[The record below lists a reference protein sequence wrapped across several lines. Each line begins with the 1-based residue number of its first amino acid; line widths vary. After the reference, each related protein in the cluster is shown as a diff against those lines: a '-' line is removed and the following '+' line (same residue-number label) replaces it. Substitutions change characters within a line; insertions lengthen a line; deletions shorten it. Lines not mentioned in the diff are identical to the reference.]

1 MAYLG
6 SGELTVKVRVLGA
19 EAIAPGETGLV
30 RLHLPVAVPLLPGDR
45 YVLREWGRQETVGG
59 GEVLDVAPGSAR
71 VQGAPRPLGRAGGG
85 RAGLGRGRPAGA
97 PDRGGPGADDR
108 PLGGG
113 PRRGRRGAGGARGGG
128 GRGGPARASD
138 LAAFDDR
145 ARAVLAT
152 LPDLA
157 VDGGRVRRA
166 AAADPLADHPY
177 LARLDAEPFAPPPP
191 DGVDRAELR
200 ELVRR
205 GLVVAQD
212 GVWFSAGAVERAGRL
227 VADLL
232 AAHPEGVT
240 MSDLRVVFGN
250 TRRHALPLV
259 AVLDGQGVTRR
270 RGDLRVAGP
279 RLPARD
285 VPEAGR

>member
-1 MAYLG
+1 M
-6 SGELTVKVRVLGA
+6 LGA

-59 GEVLDVAPGSAR
+59 GEVLDVAPVAPASKAHPDRSVDRVVAERGWVEVDRAR
-71 VQGAPRPLGRAGGG
+71 
-85 RAGLGRGRPAGA
+85 A
-97 PDRGGPGADDR
+97 PDRRAPGADDR

-113 PRRGRRGAGGARGGG
+113 PRRGRRGAR
-128 GRGGPARASD
+128 PASRRRSTR
-138 LAAFDDR
+138 R
-145 ARAVLAT
+145 ARSGSTWRPSTTGPGPCSPRSPTWSSTAAG
-152 LPDLA
+152 P
-157 VDGGRVRRA
+157 GRA
-166 AAADPLADHPY
+166 AAADPLAGHPY
-177 LARLDAEPFAPPPP
+177 LAALDAEPFAPPPP

-240 MSDLRVVFGN
+240 MSDLRVRV
-250 TRRHALPLV
+250 RQHPHATPCRWWRCS
-259 AVLDGQGVTRR
+259 T
-270 RGDLRVAGP
+270 
-279 RLPARD
+279 
-285 VPEAGR
+285 GRA